1 MTNKLTL
8 VHRASPSPH
17 VRFVLGE
24 ATLHEANVVVV
35 ERMVP
40 IIPTYGAAQ
49 GLHELPRQS
58 LASAGEAHN
67 KGREDVARDG
77 FTGFP
82 FARGPVPR
90 AEGAAGFVA
99 IATPLAKFR
108 TDLVERRSK
117 TEGRQHLA
125 EDPGLLER

>member
-1 MTNKLTL
+1 ML
-8 VHRASPSPH
+8 R
-17 VRFVLGE
+17 E
-24 ATLHEANVVVV
+24 ATLHEGNVVVV

-40 IIPTYGAAQ
+40 IISTYGTAQ

-58 LASAGEAHN
+58 LATAGKAHY
-67 KGREDVARDG
+67 KCREDVARDG

-82 FARGPVPR
+82 FARRPVPR
-90 AEGAAGFVA
+90 AEGAAGTAGTVA
-99 IATPLAKFR
+99 IATPLTKFR

-125 EDPGLLER
+125 EDSGLLER